1 MVRKMSAARAEHGL
15 AAEAAA
21 DPQIQQQ
28 FLWTRPGD
36 RRAVESPARRL
47 QAQLCESM
55 PEPQVER
62 WSARRSLLVV
72 FATNVVLWTAVV
84 AGVRAVL

>member
-1 MVRKMSAARAEHGL
+1 MNAVWAEQEA
-15 AAEAAA
+15 AAEAGA
-21 DPQIQQQ
+21 DPQVQQQ

-36 RRAVESPARRL
+36 RPAVESPARRL
-47 QAQLCESM
+47 QVQLSESM
-55 PEPQVER
+55 AEPQIER

-84 AGVRAVL
+84 AGVRAML

>member
-1 MVRKMSAARAEHGL
+1 MSAARAEQAT
-15 AAEAAA
+15 AAAAAA
-21 DPQIQQQ
+21 DPQVQQQ
-28 FLWTRPGD
+28 FLWARPGD

-47 QAQLCESM
+47 QLHLSEGP
-55 PEPQVER
+55 PEPQIER

-72 FATNVVLWTAVV
+72 FATNVLLWTAVV